1 MAEPTCSYQQ
11 DDSAHPDH
19 PHRAKLPKLNPS
31 ETTPAA
37 LPLGSGGDKDLS
49 LRAGAI
55 KSHWSIDDFEIGK
68 PLGKGKFGNVFL
80 AREKKSKYII
90 ALKVLFKSQ
99 LQKGGVEHQLR
110 REVEIQAHLRHP
122 NILRLYGYFYDDRR
136 VYLILEYA
144 PRGELFKQLR
154 AKDTFSEPVSAK
166 YIRQIADALNYCHS
180 KAVIHRDIKPE
191 NLLLDYFGNIKIA
204 DFGWS
209 VHAPTSR
216 RTTLCGTLDYLP
228 PEMVTGKPHDK
239 NVDIW
244 SLGVLC
250 FEFLCGRPPFESED
264 QQVTYNRIRTCSF
277 SYPHHVSE
285 GARNFVNQLL
295 VVDPTKRLHLE
306 KVMDHP
312 WLIEESAKCTPVT
325 GTQKFPTPKDY

>member
-1 MAEPTCSYQQ
+1 MAESNATYQQ
-11 DDSAHPDH
+11 PICHDSSHP
-19 PHRAKLPKLNPS
+19 AKP
-31 ETTPAA
+31 
-37 LPLGSGGDKDLS
+37 DLS
-49 LRAGAI
+49 HPVDNTN

-144 PRGELFKQLR
+144 PRGELYKQLR
-154 AKDTFSEPVSAK
+154 AQRTFSEPISAK

-191 NLLLDYFGNIKIA
+191 NLLLDFFGNIKIA

-228 PEMVTGKPHDK
+228 PEMINSKPHDK
-239 NVDIW
+239 SVDLW

-250 FEFLCGRPPFESED
+250 YEFLCGYPPFESED
-264 QQVTYNRIRTCSF
+264 QQSTYTRITTCSF
-277 SYPHHVSE
+277 NFPPHVSE
-285 GARNFVNQLL
+285 GARNFISLLL
-295 VVDPTKRLHLE
+295 VIDPTKRLPLDNALTHQW
-306 KVMDHP
+306 VVDQ
-312 WLIEESAKCTPVT
+312 SAKSDD
-325 GTQKFPTPKDY
+325 QMFPQRNDK

>member
-1 MAEPTCSYQQ
+1 MAEYNAECQQ
-11 DDSAHPDH
+11 VRCHELSAHPDKPDQSH
-19 PHRAKLPKLNPS
+19 PAVDKESMMSAKM
-31 ETTPAA
+31 
-37 LPLGSGGDKDLS
+37 
-49 LRAGAI
+49 
-55 KSHWSIDDFEIGK
+55 SHWLIDDFEIGK

-80 AREKKSKYII
+80 AREKKSRYIV

-154 AKDTFSEPVSAK
+154 AQRTFTELISAK

-191 NLLLDYFGNIKIA
+191 NLLLDINGDIKIA

-228 PEMVTGKPHDK
+228 PEMINSKPHDK
-239 NVDIW
+239 SVDLW

-250 FEFLCGRPPFESED
+250 YEFICGYPPFESEN
-264 QQVTYNRIRTCSF
+264 QQSTYTRITTCRFNFPPHVT
-277 SYPHHVSE
+277 E
-285 GARNFVNQLL
+285 GARNFISLLL
-295 VVDPTKRLHLE
+295 VIDPSKRMPLDR
-306 KVMDHP
+306 VPAHP
-312 WLIEESAKCTPVT
+312 WVIEQLGKCGNRT
-325 GTQKFPTPKDY
+325 FPMGKDK